1 MYQQIHGHWRAGGAG
16 KGAGGERGDVKGKRE
31 RKWVIA
37 EGRLSAME
45 VMVGVEVE
53 DASQVERCSCRVH
66 ALYGRRGQFRVL
78 DCCNFRACCCNGI

>member
-1 MYQQIHGHWRAGGAG
+1 M
-16 KGAGGERGDVKGKRE
+16 
-31 RKWVIA
+31 A